1 MCFLN
6 AYCDELPVPL
16 LCCSSS
22 SSAYVVSSGAEV
34 VISVSP
40 QEAVMEHERREA
52 CFRRWGS
59 INIHAELPKDWV
71 TTKSDAKS
79 PKITCTTQK
88 SNMQPF
94 QELMVF
100 SMFVWLISELILF
113 QFYKYWLAHTVR
125 PSPSPC
131 WGCLEQWCLSFP
143 GVRRIE
149 KVLIANR
156 GEIACRVMRSAKK
169 MGVRSVAVY
178 SDADTHSMHVA
189 MVRHW
194 ILLLYKK

>member
-59 INIHAELPKDWV
+59 INIHAKLPNDWV
-71 TTKSDAKS
+71 TPKSDAKS

-94 QELMVF
+94 QELIVF
-100 SMFVWLISELILF
+100 SMFVCLINLWTDRVPILQILTCTHCMSKSF
-113 QFYKYWLAHTVR
+113 TLLRLFGAVMFVFSRGEKDRKGADCQSR
-125 PSPSPC
+125 RDCMPC
-131 WGCLEQWCLSFP
+131 DAFSQEDGCTLSGGVQWCRHTLHACSY
-143 GVRRIE
+143 
-149 KVLIANR
+149 
-156 GEIACRVMRSAKK
+156 GETL
-169 MGVRSVAVY
+169 
-178 SDADTHSMHVA
+178 DPFT
-189 MVRHW
+189 
-194 ILLLYKK
+194 L

>member
-59 INIHAELPKDWV
+59 INIHAKLPNDWV
-71 TTKSDAKS
+71 TPKSDAKS

-113 QFYKYWLAHTVR
+113 QFYKYWLAHTTSKSFTLLRLFGAVMFVFSR
-125 PSPSPC
+125 GEKDRKGADCQSRRDCMPC
-131 WGCLEQWCLSFP
+131 DAFSQEDGCTLSGGVQWCRHTLHACSY
-143 GVRRIE
+143 
-149 KVLIANR
+149 
-156 GEIACRVMRSAKK
+156 GETL
-169 MGVRSVAVY
+169 
-178 SDADTHSMHVA
+178 DPFT
-189 MVRHW
+189 
-194 ILLLYKK
+194 L